1 MGVDPDARITW
12 WNWDKPR
19 RRSTVAKKVSDR
31 QADADSRGSFQI
43 YMFATSWPTGVHNS
57 RASRMNDGLAKR
69 FVVQE
74 KPLVVAAAG
83 EADPLKGELPQDVT
97 FSTAEAPM
105 NLGDQENVIIVT
117 GCSPCVAPSAQ
128 LLANA
133 NMSAS
138 FVHVAAPAR
147 DVLSTASGAKY
158 TKGSG
163 TSQATAFVAGLAS
176 AMVSRFPDIYKD
188 AAQVKVR
195 LQATSMP
202 IELIGDPSATE
213 KLAAGVID
221 PAFAILD
228 PRKYWLKT
236 GGGDPEP
243 YDAIAWEVPSL
254 NINVDGHDETV
265 ATKDIWRISSRDGS
279 SVVYTGFRRGPIKK
293 IGPGPL
299 TAGAG
304 TTAVCKLTVR
314 PQDGAP
320 VTTAVTLDQIE
331 DLVLKYPTSAQ

>member
-1 MGVDPDARITW
+1 MHPDLRDAIPGEEPDRSYENEALVVNGRQSFEVLDWNDAYHATHLAGIIGARDNRFGLVGVDPDARITW
-12 WNWDKPR
+12 WNWDKL
-19 RRSTVAKKVSDR
+19 STALMTVAKKVSDR

-213 KLAAGVID
+213 NW
-221 PAFAILD
+221 
-228 PRKYWLKT
+228 PRASSTPPSPSWIRAST
-236 GGGDPEP
+236 G
-243 YDAIAWEVPSL
+243 
-254 NINVDGHDETV
+254 
-265 ATKDIWRISSRDGS
+265 
-279 SVVYTGFRRGPIKK
+279 
-293 IGPGPL
+293 
-299 TAGAG
+299 
-304 TTAVCKLTVR
+304 
-314 PQDGAP
+314 
-320 VTTAVTLDQIE
+320 
-331 DLVLKYPTSAQ
+331 